1 MASSRVSTAIVWS
14 TNASITMNTTAAF
27 TSDAFTYNAEDWDA
41 SIQVNADNQGTPS
54 SGDYVD
60 LWIAYTSGDV
70 LGDTGSDYDTTEHAV
85 QIGRLNTYGTDTPGE
100 DPARGTYKLDTAPL
114 GFKLISQCPTANTRN
129 VILRAM
135 VVTHRPQ

>member
-1 MASSRVSTAIVWS
+1 MASSRVSTALVWS
-14 TNASITMNTTAAF
+14 ATNNVTISSATAVA
-27 TSDAFTYNAEDWDA
+27 SDAFTYNAEDWDA
-41 SIQVNADNQGTPS
+41 SIQVNADNAGTPA
-54 SGDYVD
+54 SGDYID

-70 LGDTGSDYDTTEHAV
+70 LGDAGSDYDTNEHAT

-114 GFKLISQCPTANTRN
+114 GFKLIAVAPAAATRN
-129 VILRAM
+129 VVLRAM